1 MLTSTL
7 VSGEAMPAIDWL
19 KPNDEARNP
28 KPAPSPAKYF
38 MIHVACTLI
47 LNLVLISIEAYIW
60 SYDERFQWILQKHKL
75 QHDARIGQYKLKEVS
90 ACDIQSTF
98 VFFAPG
104 GQLLSPAGLRSF
116 TRLKKTQQVI

>member
-1 MLTSTL
+1 MLTSTF

-19 KPNDEARNP
+19 KPNDDARNP
-28 KPAPSPAKYF
+28 KPAPRPAKYF
-38 MIHVACTLI
+38 IIHVACTRI
-47 LNLVLISIEAYIW
+47 FNLVLISIEAYIW

-98 VFFAPG
+98 VFFTPC
-104 GQLLSPAGLRSF
+104 GQLLGPAGLSSF
-116 TRLKKTQQVI
+116 YKLKKHSK

>member
-1 MLTSTL
+1 MLTSTF

-19 KPNDEARNP
+19 KPNGDARNP
-28 KPAPSPAKYF
+28 KPAPRPAKYF
-38 MIHVACTLI
+38 IIHVACTRI
-47 LNLVLISIEAYIW
+47 FNLVLISIEDYIW

-75 QHDARIGQYKLKEVS
+75 QHDVRIGQNKLKEVS

-104 GQLLSPAGLRSF
+104 GQLLGPAGLRSF
-116 TRLKKTQQVI
+116 TRLKKHSK